1 MEKFNLNDVC
11 CFDCE
16 TTGVPDK
23 GMKWDEDFLRF
34 PRPVTMA
41 WAFGDTERHEII
53 RPQGWDIPTETVAIH
68 GITTE
73 QADKEGKPF
82 VEVVT
87 EFLNDVEKCPLICA
101 HNIYFDTSIIKA
113 AIMALCPELA
123 ERAESALFKGKRIDT
138 MRKTIKFVGA
148 KKENGS
154 GKFPTLEELFAK
166 LFDGATFPAHNAL
179 EDVRAL
185 RKCLPPLVE
194 MGFIELVQKEYPAE
208 SLEQKPE
215 ILEQKTPILERKT
228 EILERNAESSERSIE
243 FDDPNPVT
251 QPIGKSAK
259 PFHFRLNFPEQQ
271 PETSTTNVTN
281 ELLNEN
287 DF

>member
-1 MEKFNLNDVC
+1 MANFNLNDVL

-16 TTGVPDK
+16 TTGILEK

-41 WAFGDTERHEII
+41 WAFGDTEKHEII

-68 GITTE
+68 GVTTE

-87 EFLNDVEKCPLICA
+87 EFLNDAEKYPLICA

-113 AIMALCPELA
+113 AIMALCPELS

-138 MRKTIKFVGA
+138 MRKTNKFVGA
-148 KKENGS
+148 RKENGS

-194 MGFIELVQKEYPAE
+194 MGIVELVQKEYPAE
-208 SLEQKPE
+208 S
-215 ILEQKTPILERKT
+215 LEQKTPILERKT
-228 EILERNAESSERSIE
+228 EILERNPENSERSIE

-251 QPIGKSAK
+251 QPIGETAT
-259 PFHFRLNFPEQQ
+259 PFRFRLNFPEQQ
-271 PETSTTNVTN
+271 PETPTTNVTN

>member
-1 MEKFNLNDVC
+1 MANFNLNDVL

-16 TTGVPDK
+16 TTGIPEK
-23 GMKWDEDFLRF
+23 GMKWDEDFLKF

-68 GITTE
+68 GVTTE

-87 EFLNDVEKCPLICA
+87 EFLNDAEKYPLICA
-101 HNIYFDTSIIKA
+101 HNVYFDTSIIKA

-123 ERAESALFKGKRIDT
+123 EKAESALFKGKRIDT

-148 KKENGS
+148 RKENGS

-194 MGFIELVQKEYPAE
+194 MGIVKLVQKEYPAE
-208 SLEQKPE
+208 SIEQKTE
-215 ILEQKTPILERKT
+215 ILERETPILERKT
-228 EILERNAESSERSIE
+228 EILERDPESSERSIE

-251 QPIGKSAK
+251 QPIGETAK
-259 PFHFRLNFPEQQ
+259 PFRFRLNFPEQQ
-271 PETSTTNVTN
+271 QETPTTNVTN

>member
-1 MEKFNLNDVC
+1 MANFNLNDVL

-16 TTGVPDK
+16 TTGIPEK

-68 GITTE
+68 GVTTE
-73 QADKEGKPF
+73 QADNEGKPF

-87 EFLNDVEKCPLICA
+87 EFLNDAEKCQFICA

-123 ERAESALFKGKRIDT
+123 DKAESALFKGKRIDT
-138 MRKTIKFVGA
+138 MYKTIKFVSA
-148 KKENGS
+148 KYPNGRP
-154 GKFPTLEELFAK
+154 GKYPRLEELFAK

-194 MGFIELVQKEYPAE
+194 MGIVELVQKEYPAE

-215 ILEQKTPILERKT
+215 ILERKTPILERKT
-228 EILERNAESSERSIE
+228 EILERNPESSERSIE

-251 QPIGKSAK
+251 QPIGETAK
-259 PFHFRLNFPEQQ
+259 PFRFSPEQQ

>member
-1 MEKFNLNDVC
+1 MEKFILNDVC

-16 TTGVPDK
+16 TTGVPEK
-23 GMKWDEDFLRF
+23 GMKWDVDFLQF

-87 EFLNDVEKCPLICA
+87 EFLNDAEKYPLICA
-101 HNIYFDTSIIKA
+101 HNVYFDTSIIKA

-123 ERAESALFKGKRIDT
+123 DKAESALFKGKRIDT

-148 KKENGS
+148 RKENGS

-194 MGFIELVQKEYPAE
+194 MGIIELVQKEYPAE
-208 SLEQKPE
+208 TLEQKPE
-215 ILEQKTPILERKT
+215 KIERKPEKIERKT
-228 EILERNAESSERSIE
+228 ENSEQTIE
-243 FDDPNPVT
+243 FSDPNPVT
-251 QPIGKSAK
+251 QPIGESAK
-259 PFHFRLNFPEQQ
+259 PFRFRLNFPEQQ
-271 PETSTTNVTN
+271 PETPATTNVTN

-287 DF
+287 EF

>member
-1 MEKFNLNDVC
+1 MNDVL

-16 TTGVPDK
+16 TTGVFDK
-23 GMKWDEDFLRF
+23 GMKWDVDFLQF

-87 EFLNDVEKCPLICA
+87 EFLNDAEKYPLICA
-101 HNIYFDTSIIKA
+101 HNVYFDTSIIKA

-123 ERAESALFKGKRIDT
+123 DKAESALFKGKRIDT

-148 KKENGS
+148 RKENGS

-194 MGFIELVQKEYPAE
+194 MGIIELVQKEYPAE
-208 SLEQKPE
+208 TLEQKPE
-215 ILEQKTPILERKT
+215 KIERKT
-228 EILERNAESSERSIE
+228 ENSEQTIE
-243 FDDPNPVT
+243 FSDPNPVT
-251 QPIGKSAK
+251 QPIGET
-259 PFHFRLNFPEQQ
+259 PNDFRFRLKFPEQQ
-271 PETSTTNVTN
+271 PETPATTNVTN

-287 DF
+287 EF

>member
-1 MEKFNLNDVC
+1 MANFNLHDVL

-16 TTGVPDK
+16 TTGIPDK

-68 GITTE
+68 GVTTE

-87 EFLNDVEKCPLICA
+87 EFLNDAEKYPLICA
-101 HNIYFDTSIIKA
+101 HNVYFDTSIIKA

-123 ERAESALFKGKRIDT
+123 DKAENALFKGKRIDT

-148 KKENGS
+148 RKENGS

-194 MGFIELVQKEYPAE
+194 MGIVVLVQKEYPAE
-208 SLEQKPE
+208 SLEQKTE
-215 ILEQKTPILERKT
+215 ILERKTPILERKT
-228 EILERNAESSERSIE
+228 EILERNPESSERSIE

-251 QPIGKSAK
+251 QPIGETAT
-259 PFHFRLNFPEQQ
+259 PFRFSPEQQ
-271 PETSTTNVTN
+271 PETPTTNVTN

>member
-1 MEKFNLNDVC
+1 MANFNLNDVL

-16 TTGVPDK
+16 TTGIPEK

-68 GITTE
+68 GVTTE

-87 EFLNDVEKCPLICA
+87 EFLNDAEKYPLICA
-101 HNIYFDTSIIKA
+101 HNVYFDTSIIKA

-123 ERAESALFKGKRIDT
+123 DKAESALFKGKRIDT

-148 KKENGS
+148 RKENGS

-194 MGFIELVQKEYPAE
+194 MGIVKLVQKEYPAE
-208 SLEQKPE
+208 SLEQKTE
-215 ILEQKTPILERKT
+215 ILERKTPILERKT
-228 EILERNAESSERSIE
+228 EILERKTESSERSIE

-251 QPIGKSAK
+251 QPIGETAK
-259 PFHFRLNFPEQQ
+259 PFRFRLNFPEQQ
-271 PETSTTNVTN
+271 QETPTTNVTN

>member
-1 MEKFNLNDVC
+1 MKKFDLNDVL

-16 TTGVPDK
+16 TTGVPEK
-23 GMKWDEDFLRF
+23 GMKWDVDFLQF
-34 PRPVTMA
+34 PRPVSMA

-53 RPQGWDIPTETVAIH
+53 RPQGWEIPTETVAIH

-82 VEVVT
+82 IEVVT
-87 EFLNDVEKCPLICA
+87 EFLNDAEKYPLICA
-101 HNIYFDTSIIKA
+101 HNVYFDTSIIKA

-123 ERAESALFKGKRIDT
+123 DKAESALFKGKRIDT

-148 KKENGS
+148 RKENGS

-166 LFDGATFPAHNAL
+166 LFNGETFPAHNAL

-185 RKCLPPLVE
+185 RQCLPPLVE
-194 MGFIELVQKEYPAE
+194 MGIVELVQKEYPAE
-208 SLEQKPE
+208 
-215 ILEQKTPILERKT
+215 ILERKT
-228 EILERNAESSERSIE
+228 EISDRSIE

-251 QPIGKSAK
+251 QPIGETAK
-259 PFHFRLNFPEQQ
+259 PFRDRLNFPEQQ
-271 PETSTTNVTN
+271 PETPTTNVTN

>member
-1 MEKFNLNDVC
+1 MEKFSLNDVC

-16 TTGVPDK
+16 TTGVPEK

-87 EFLNDVEKCPLICA
+87 EFLNDAEKCPLICA
-101 HNIYFDTSIIKA
+101 HNVYFDTSIIKA

-123 ERAESALFKGKRIDT
+123 DKAESALFKGKRIDT

-148 KKENGS
+148 RKENGS

-194 MGFIELVQKEYPAE
+194 MGIIELVQKEYPAE

-215 ILEQKTPILERKT
+215 ILERKTPILERKP
-228 EILERNAESSERSIE
+228 EILERNPESSERSIE

-251 QPIGKSAK
+251 QPIGESAK
-259 PFHFRLNFPEQQ
+259 PFRFRLNFPEQQ
-271 PETSTTNVTN
+271 PETPTTNVTN

-287 DF
+287 EF

>member
-1 MEKFNLNDVC
+1 MANFNLNDVL

-16 TTGVPDK
+16 TTGIPEK

-68 GITTE
+68 GVTTE

-87 EFLNDVEKCPLICA
+87 EFLNDAEKCPLICA
-101 HNIYFDTSIIKA
+101 HNVYFDTSIIKA

-123 ERAESALFKGKRIDT
+123 DKAESALFKGKRIDT

-148 KKENGS
+148 RKENGS

-194 MGFIELVQKEYPAE
+194 MGIVELVQKEYPAE

-215 ILEQKTPILERKT
+215 ILERKTPILERKT
-228 EILERNAESSERSIE
+228 EILERNPENSERSIE

-251 QPIGKSAK
+251 QPIGETAT
-259 PFHFRLNFPEQQ
+259 PFRFRLNFPEQQ
-271 PETSTTNVTN
+271 PETPTTNVTN

>member
-16 TTGVPDK
+16 TTGVPEK

-68 GITTE
+68 GVTTE

-87 EFLNDVEKCPLICA
+87 EFLDDAEKCPLICA
-101 HNIYFDTSIIKA
+101 HNVYFDTSIIKA
-113 AIMALCPELA
+113 AIMALCPELSDK
-123 ERAESALFKGKRIDT
+123 AESALFKGKRIDT

-148 KKENGS
+148 RKENGS
-154 GKFPTLEELFAK
+154 GKYPTLEELFAK

-194 MGFIELVQKEYPAE
+194 MGIIELVQKEYPAE
-208 SLEQKPE
+208 TLEH
-215 ILEQKTPILERKT
+215 KTEILERKT
-228 EILERNAESSERSIE
+228 ENSEQTIE
-243 FDDPNPVT
+243 FSDPNPVT
-251 QPIGKSAK
+251 QPIGET
-259 PFHFRLNFPEQQ
+259 PNDFRFRLNFPEQQ
-271 PETSTTNVTN
+271 PETPATTNVTN

-287 DF
+287 EF

>member
-1 MEKFNLNDVC
+1 MEKFSLNDVC

-16 TTGVPDK
+16 TTGVPEK
-23 GMKWDEDFLRF
+23 GMKWDVDFLQF

-87 EFLNDVEKCPLICA
+87 EFLNDAEKYPLICA
-101 HNIYFDTSIIKA
+101 HNVYFDTSIIKA

-123 ERAESALFKGKRIDT
+123 DKAESALFKGKRIDT

-148 KKENGS
+148 RKENGS

-194 MGFIELVQKEYPAE
+194 MGIIELVQKEYPAE
-208 SLEQKPE
+208 SIEPKPE
-215 ILEQKTPILERKT
+215 ILERKTPILERKP
-228 EILERNAESSERSIE
+228 EILERNAETSERSIE

-251 QPIGKSAK
+251 QPIGETAK
-259 PFHFRLNFPEQQ
+259 PFRFRLNFPEQQ
-271 PETSTTNVTN
+271 PETPTTNVTN

>member
-1 MEKFNLNDVC
+1 MKKFNLNDVL

-16 TTGVPDK
+16 TTGVPEK
-23 GMKWDEDFLRF
+23 GMKWDEDFLQF
-34 PRPVTMA
+34 PRPVSMA
-41 WAFGDTERHEII
+41 WAFGNTERHEII

-82 VEVVT
+82 IEVVT
-87 EFLNDVEKCPLICA
+87 EFLNDAEKYPLICA
-101 HNIYFDTSIIKA
+101 HNVYFDTSIIKA

-123 ERAESALFKGKRIDT
+123 DKAESALFKGKRIDT

-148 KKENGS
+148 RKENGS

-166 LFDGATFPAHNAL
+166 LFNGETFPAHNAL

-185 RKCLPPLVE
+185 RQCLPPLVE
-194 MGFIELVQKEYPAE
+194 MGIVELVQKEYPAE
-208 SLEQKPE
+208 SLEQKTE
-215 ILEQKTPILERKT
+215 ILERKT
-228 EILERNAESSERSIE
+228 PIMEQKTEISDRSIE

-251 QPIGKSAK
+251 QPIGETAK
-259 PFHFRLNFPEQQ
+259 PFRDRLNFPEQQ
-271 PETSTTNVTN
+271 PETPTTNVTN

>member
-1 MEKFNLNDVC
+1 MANFNLNDVL

-16 TTGVPDK
+16 TTGIPEK

-68 GITTE
+68 GVTTE

-87 EFLNDVEKCPLICA
+87 EFLNDAEKYPLICA
-101 HNIYFDTSIIKA
+101 HNVYFDTSIIKA

-123 ERAESALFKGKRIDT
+123 DKAESALFKGKRIDT

-148 KKENGS
+148 RKENGS

-194 MGFIELVQKEYPAE
+194 MGIVELVQKEYPAE
-208 SLEQKPE
+208 SLEQKTE
-215 ILEQKTPILERKT
+215 ILERKTPILERNP
-228 EILERNAESSERSIE
+228 EILERNPESSERSIE

-251 QPIGKSAK
+251 QPIGETAK
-259 PFHFRLNFPEQQ
+259 PFRFSPEQQ
-271 PETSTTNVTN
+271 PETPTTNVTN
-281 ELLNEN
+281 DLLNEN

>member
-1 MEKFNLNDVC
+1 MANFNLNDVL

-16 TTGVPDK
+16 TTGIPDK

-68 GITTE
+68 GVTTE
-73 QADKEGKPF
+73 HADKEGKPF

-87 EFLNDVEKCPLICA
+87 EFLNDAEKYPLICA
-101 HNIYFDTSIIKA
+101 HNVYFDTSIIKA

-123 ERAESALFKGKRIDT
+123 EKAESALFKGKRIDT

-148 KKENGS
+148 RKENGS

-194 MGFIELVQKEYPAE
+194 MGIVKLVQKEYPAE
-208 SLEQKPE
+208 SLEQKTE
-215 ILEQKTPILERKT
+215 ILERKTPILERKT
-228 EILERNAESSERSIE
+228 EILERNPESSERSIE

-251 QPIGKSAK
+251 QPIGETAK
-259 PFHFRLNFPEQQ
+259 LLRYSLDFLKQQ
-271 PETSTTNVTN
+271 QETPTTNVTH

>member
-1 MEKFNLNDVC
+1 MNDVL

-23 GMKWDEDFLRF
+23 GMKWDVDFLQF

-87 EFLNDVEKCPLICA
+87 EFLDDAEKCPLICA
-101 HNIYFDTSIIKA
+101 HNVYFDTSIIKA

-148 KKENGS
+148 RKENGS
-154 GKFPTLEELFAK
+154 GKFPTLEELFARM
-166 LFDGATFPAHNAL
+166 FDGATFPAHNAL

-185 RKCLPPLVE
+185 CKCLPPLVE
-194 MGFIELVQKEYPAE
+194 MGIIELVQKEYPAE
-208 SLEQKPE
+208 TLEQKPE
-215 ILEQKTPILERKT
+215 KIERKT
-228 EILERNAESSERSIE
+228 EILERKTENSEQTIE
-243 FDDPNPVT
+243 FSDPNPVT
-251 QPIGKSAK
+251 QPIGESAK
-259 PFHFRLNFPEQQ
+259 PFRFRLNFPEQQ
-271 PETSTTNVTN
+271 PETSETTNVTN

-287 DF
+287 EF

>member
-1 MEKFNLNDVC
+1 MNDVL

-23 GMKWDEDFLRF
+23 GMKWDVDFLQF

-87 EFLNDVEKCPLICA
+87 EFLDDAEKCPLICA
-101 HNIYFDTSIIKA
+101 HNVYFDTSIIKG

-148 KKENGS
+148 RKENGS
-154 GKFPTLEELFAK
+154 GKFPTLEELFAR

-194 MGFIELVQKEYPAE
+194 MGIIELVQKEYPAE
-208 SLEQKPE
+208 TLEQKPE
-215 ILEQKTPILERKT
+215 KIERKT
-228 EILERNAESSERSIE
+228 EILERKTENSEQTIE
-243 FDDPNPVT
+243 FSDPNPVT
-251 QPIGKSAK
+251 QPIGET
-259 PFHFRLNFPEQQ
+259 PNDFRFRLNFPEQQ
-271 PETSTTNVTN
+271 PETSETTNVTN

-287 DF
+287 EF